1 MGNALRHSEPI
12 YRNRPVRY
20 DQYVETGKLENE
32 EPLYRR
38 EQKLLADNPVP
49 YCGICGRRLCS
60 RFTNYCPA
68 WCANVDFGGETD
80 ACNLVSWAAGR
91 HRGMGVR

>member
-1 MGNALRHSEPI
+1 MSNALGQSKPV

-20 DQYVETGKLENE
+20 DQYVETGKLENG

-38 EQKLLADNPVP
+38 EQKLLEDNPVP

-60 RFTNYCPA
+60 RFMNYCPA
-68 WCANVDFGGETD
+68 CGAKVDFGGETD
-80 ACNLVSWAAGR
+80 A
-91 HRGMGVR
+91 

>member
-49 YCGICGRRLCS
+49 
-60 RFTNYCPA
+60 
-68 WCANVDFGGETD
+68 
-80 ACNLVSWAAGR
+80 VSYTHLDVYKR
-91 HRGMGVR
+91 QIHSSL

>member
-49 YCGICGRRLCS
+49 YCGICG
-60 RFTNYCPA
+60 
-68 WCANVDFGGETD
+68 
-80 ACNLVSWAAGR
+80 
-91 HRGMGVR
+91 